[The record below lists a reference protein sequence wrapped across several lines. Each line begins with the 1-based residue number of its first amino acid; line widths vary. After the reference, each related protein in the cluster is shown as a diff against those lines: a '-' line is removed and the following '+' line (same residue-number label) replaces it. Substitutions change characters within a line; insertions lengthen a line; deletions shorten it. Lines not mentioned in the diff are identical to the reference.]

1 MKHMYPLKFRNIY
14 YEKPWGS
21 NKLSEYRSDIVK
33 ENIGES
39 WEIACHDKGM
49 TEVSNGKFE
58 GEALISVINKMKK
71 MLLGDKIF
79 KDKFFNKDFPL
90 LIKLISAG
98 ENLSVQVHPN
108 NQYAQL
114 KENDNGKIEA
124 WYILS
129 VDDGAEIIVGT
140 NGCTKERFKES
151 CSCEKVECYM
161 NRIHVKPGEIYLIE
175 PGLLHSIGKGVILL
189 EIQQNSDITYRV
201 YDYNRGRQLHISDA
215 LKVIDFDSKA
225 KAININ
231 KNISFQKCVTREGFN
246 IDIYDIDGE
255 MCETSDKE
263 KFYIYTCVEGEGII
277 EYEDDGIK
285 CEEKLSSL
293 ESVLIPAYLGNY
305 TLKGK
310 IKLIKSYV

>member
-129 VDDGAEIIVGT
+129 VYDGAEIIVGT
-140 NGCTKERFKES
+140 HGCTKERFKES

-255 MCETSDKE
+255 M
-263 KFYIYTCVEGEGII
+263 
-277 EYEDDGIK
+277 
-285 CEEKLSSL
+285 
-293 ESVLIPAYLGNY
+293 Y
-305 TLKGK
+305 TL
-310 IKLIKSYV
+310 

>member
-1 MKHMYPLKFRNIY
+1 MYPLKFRNIY

-21 NKLSEYRSDIVK
+21 NKLLKHRKDIDNEK
-33 ENIGES
+33 IGES
-39 WEIACHDKGM
+39 WEIACHDNGM
-49 TEVSNGKFE
+49 TEVSNGKFA
-58 GEALISVINKMKK
+58 GEALISVIYKMKK
-71 MLLGDKIF
+71 LLLGDRIF
-79 KDKFFNKDFPL
+79 KDKFSNKDFPL

-98 ENLSVQVHPN
+98 ENLSVQVHPDN
-108 NQYAQL
+108 YYAQL

-129 VDDGAEIIVGT
+129 VEEGAEIIVGT
-140 NGCTKERFKES
+140 NGCTKERFEES
-151 CSCEKVECYM
+151 CSCKKVECYM

-175 PGLLHSIGKGVILL
+175 PGLLHSIGRGVVLL
-189 EIQQNSDITYRV
+189 EIQQNSDVTYRV

-255 MCETSDKE
+255 IGETSDKSR
-263 KFYIYTCVEGEGII
+263 FYIYTCVEGEGLIQ
-277 EYEDDGIK
+277 YEDEGIK
-285 CEEKLSSL
+285 CEETLVNM
-293 ESVLIPAYLGNY
+293 ESVLIPAYMGDY

-310 IKLIKSYV
+310 MKLIKSYV